1 MIRKPGVAQ
10 SQRLNAA
17 RCLALGSL
25 SLRSAREGDVHTIAL
40 TGELDL
46 ETARA
51 VQEELERVEREDAAR
66 IVVDLSELTFI
77 DSTGVQLVLAAHAR
91 SVADAGR
98 LSLLRGPAAVQRV
111 FEICGVDELL
121 PFAR

>member
-1 MIRKPGVAQ
+1 MIQKAGPAQ
-10 SQRLNAA
+10 SQRLSAV

-51 VQEELERVEREDAAR
+51 VRAELERIEREDALR
-66 IVVDLSELTFI
+66 IVVDMSELTFI
-77 DSTGVQLVLAAHAR
+77 DSTGVRLVLTAHAR
-91 SVADAGR
+91 SVADGGR
-98 LSLLRGPAAVQRV
+98 LTLLRGPRAVQRV